1 MELTNQRLVELLKE
15 QKARK
20 ARNSFW
26 EYRTLIN
33 PNLKLG
39 WWQQEIANE
48 LEQFYHELIN
58 GQRPKLVIQAP
69 PQHGKS
75 VQIIDFISWL
85 AGKLPD
91 CRAIYTSFS
100 ERLGIRANLRLQRIY
115 DSEIYQRVFPDTKIS
130 SKNSVTISAQRLRN
144 REIIEYIDHEGY
156 FRNTTV
162 RGAITGESLDLGI
175 IDDPIRGRQDANSLA
190 IRDATWDWFTD
201 DFFTRFSEEAGLLA
215 ILTRWHVDDPI
226 GRLINADNTVK
237 VLSYPAIA
245 TRDEKHRKE
254 GEALFPEHKSLDF
267 LLERKKI
274 MPPANF
280 EALYQQNPYITDGG
294 IFKTE
299 WFKSYRI
306 LPELKFTIIIVDT
319 AQKTKEQNDYTV
331 FALWGLGVDGNAY
344 LIDIL
349 RGKWESPDLIKMAKS
364 FWCKHRDTFKPRS
377 MNVEDKVSGTT
388 LIQTLSKTVDPV
400 IPIIAIQR
408 NIDKITRANDVAPFI
423 ESGRVYL
430 PEQADWLNDFI
441 TEHAQF
447 PNGAHDD
454 QVDTTSDGLNAIF
467 GKQITTIWDVL

>member
-1 MELTNQRLVELLKE
+1 MELKNQRLAELLIE
-15 QKARK
+15 QQIRK

-33 PNLKLG
+33 PKLKKG
-39 WWQQEIANE
+39 WWQQEIADE
-48 LEQFYHELIN
+48 LEQFYIDLIS
-58 GQRPKLVIQAP
+58 GERPKLVIQAP

-85 AGKLPD
+85 AGKLPEYKT
-91 CRAIYTSFS
+91 IYTSFS
-100 ERLGIRANLRLQRIY
+100 ERLGTRANLRLQRIF
-115 DSEIYQRVFPDTKIS
+115 DSDIYSRIFPDTKLS
-130 SKNSVTISAQRLRN
+130 PKGAKLGALRN
-144 REIIEYIDHEGY
+144 MDMLEYVGHDGS

-162 RGAITGESLDLGI
+162 RGSITGETLDLGI
-175 IDDPIRGRQDANSLA
+175 IDDPIRGRADANS
-190 IRDATWDWFTD
+190 ITVRDSTWDWFTD

-226 GRLINADNTVK
+226 GRLLETDKTVK

-245 TRDEKHRKE
+245 IHDEKHRKA
-254 GEALFPEHKSLDF
+254 GEALFPEHKSIEF

-280 EALYQQNPYITDGG
+280 EALYQQNPFITDGG

-299 WFKSYRI
+299 WFKSYRT
-306 LPELKFTIIIVDT
+306 LPKLKFTVITVDT
-319 AQKTKEQNDYTV
+319 AQKTKEQNDYSV
-331 FALWGLGVDGNAY
+331 FALWGQGEDGNAY

-349 RGKWESPDLIKMAKS
+349 RGKWEAPDLIKMAKI
-364 FWCKHRDTFKPRS
+364 FWYKHVPNFNIRS

-388 LIQTLSKTVDPV
+388 LIQTLSQSTEPV
-400 IPIIAIQR
+400 IPIKAVQR

-430 PEQADWLNDFI
+430 PEKAEWLNDFI
-441 TEHAQF
+441 VEHAQF

-454 QVDTTSDGLNAIF
+454 QVDTTSDGLNIIF
-467 GKQITTIWDVL
+467 GKFIIDIWDVL

>member
-1 MELTNQRLVELLKE
+1 MELKNQRLAELLIE
-15 QKARK
+15 QKIRK

-33 PNLKLG
+33 PKLKKG
-39 WWQQEIANE
+39 WWQQEIADE
-48 LEQFYHELIN
+48 LEQFYIDLIS
-58 GQRPKLVIQAP
+58 GKRPKLVIQAP

-85 AGKLPD
+85 AGKLPEYKT
-91 CRAIYTSFS
+91 IYTSFS
-100 ERLGIRANLRLQRIY
+100 ERLGTRANLRLQRIF
-115 DSEIYQRVFPDTKIS
+115 DSDIYSRIFPDTKLS
-130 SKNSVTISAQRLRN
+130 PKGAKLGALRN
-144 REIIEYIDHEGY
+144 MDMLEYVGHDGS

-162 RGAITGESLDLGI
+162 RGSITGETLDLGI
-175 IDDPIRGRQDANSLA
+175 IDDPIRGRADANS
-190 IRDATWDWFTD
+190 ITVRDSTWDWFTD

-226 GRLINADNTVK
+226 GRLLETDKTVK

-245 TRDEKHRKE
+245 IHDEKHRKA
-254 GEALFPEHKSLDF
+254 GEALFPEHKSIEF

-280 EALYQQNPYITDGG
+280 EALYQQNPFITDGG

-299 WFKSYRI
+299 WFKSYRV
-306 LPELKFTIIIVDT
+306 LPKLKFTVITVDT
-319 AQKTKEQNDYTV
+319 AQKTKEQNDYSV
-331 FALWGLGVDGNAY
+331 FALWGQGEDGNAY

-349 RGKWESPDLIKMAKS
+349 RGKWESPDLIKMAKA
-364 FWCKHRDTFKPRS
+364 FWYKHVPTFNIRS

-388 LIQTLSKTVDPV
+388 LIQTLSQSTEPV
-400 IPIIAIQR
+400 IPIKAVQR

-430 PEQADWLNDFI
+430 PEKAEWLNDFI
-441 TEHAQF
+441 VEHAQF

-454 QVDTTSDGLNAIF
+454 QVDTTSDGLNIIF
-467 GKQITTIWDVL
+467 GKFIIDIWDVL

>member
-15 QKARK
+15 QKARQ

-115 DSEIYQRVFPDTKIS
+115 DSEIYQRVFPDTQIS

-226 GRLINADNTVK
+226 GRLINADNTVR

-245 TRDEKHRKE
+245 IRDEKHRKE

-299 WFKSYRI
+299 WFKSYRM

-331 FALWGLGVDGNAY
+331 FALWGLGVDGKAY

-349 RGKWESPDLIKMAKS
+349 RGKWESPDLIKMATR

-454 QVDTTSDGLNAIF
+454 QVDTTSDGLNTIF

>member
-1 MELTNQRLVELLKE
+1 MELKNQRLAELLIE
-15 QKARK
+15 QQIRR

-33 PNLKLG
+33 PKLKRG
-39 WWQQEIANE
+39 WWQQEIADE
-48 LEQFYHELIN
+48 LQQFYTDLIS
-58 GQRPKLVIQAP
+58 GKRPKLVIQAP

-85 AGKLPD
+85 AGKLPEYKT
-91 CRAIYTSFS
+91 IYTSFS
-100 ERLGIRANLRLQRIY
+100 ERLGTRANLRLQRIF
-115 DSEIYQRVFPDTKIS
+115 DSDIYSRIFPDTKLS
-130 SKNSVTISAQRLRN
+130 PKGAKLGALRN
-144 REIIEYIDHEGY
+144 MDMLEYVGHDGS

-162 RGAITGESLDLGI
+162 RGSITGETLDLGI
-175 IDDPIRGRQDANSLA
+175 IDDPIRGRADANS
-190 IRDATWDWFTD
+190 ITVRDSTWDWFTD

-226 GRLINADNTVK
+226 GRLLETDKTVK

-245 TRDEKHRKE
+245 IHDEKHRKA

-280 EALYQQNPYITDGG
+280 EALYQQNPFITDGG

-299 WFKSYRI
+299 WFKSYRT
-306 LPELKFTIIIVDT
+306 LPKLKFTVITVDT
-319 AQKTKEQNDYTV
+319 AQKTKEQNDYSV
-331 FALWGLGVDGNAY
+331 FALWGQGEDGNAY

-349 RGKWESPDLIKMAKS
+349 RGKWEAPDLIKMAKI
-364 FWCKHRDTFKPRS
+364 FWYKHVPNFNIRS

-388 LIQTLSKTVDPV
+388 LIQTLSQSTEPV
-400 IPIIAIQR
+400 IPIKAVQR

-430 PEQADWLNDFI
+430 PEKAEWLNDFI
-441 TEHAQF
+441 VEHAQF

-454 QVDTTSDGLNAIF
+454 QVDTTSDGLNTIF
-467 GKQITTIWDVL
+467 GKQVVSLWDVL

>member
-1 MELTNQRLVELLKE
+1 MELKNQRLAELLLE
-15 QKARK
+15 QKIRL

-33 PNLKLG
+33 TNLKQG
-39 WWQQEIANE
+39 WWQQEIADK
-48 LEQFYHELIN
+48 LQQFYDDLIS
-58 GQRPKLVIQAP
+58 GKRPKLVIQAP

-85 AGKLPD
+85 AGKLPEY
-91 CRAIYTSFS
+91 RTIYTSFS
-100 ERLGIRANLRLQRIY
+100 ERLGIRANLRLQRVY
-115 DSEIYQRVFPDTKIS
+115 DSDIYSRVFPNTKIS
-130 SKNSVTISAQRLRN
+130 SKNAVTISAQRLRN

-162 RGAITGESLDLGI
+162 RGSITGESLDLGI

-226 GRLINADNTVK
+226 GRLIDADPTVK

-245 TRDEKHRKE
+245 VHDEKHRKA
-254 GEALFPEHKSLDF
+254 GEALFPEHKSLEF

-280 EALYQQNPYITDGG
+280 EALYQQNPFITDGG

-299 WFKSYRI
+299 WFKSYRV
-306 LPELKFTIIIVDT
+306 LPKLKFAVITVDT
-319 AQKTKEQNDYTV
+319 AQKTKEQNDYSV
-331 FALWGLGVDGNAY
+331 FALWGQGEDGNAY

-349 RGKWESPDLIKMAKS
+349 RGKWESPDLIKMAKA
-364 FWCKHRDTFKPRS
+364 FWHKHIPIFNIRS

-388 LIQTLSKTVDPV
+388 LIQTLSKSVDPV
-400 IPIIAIQR
+400 IPIKAVQR

-430 PEQADWLNDFI
+430 PEKAEWLNDFI
-441 TEHAQF
+441 VEHAQF

-454 QVDTTSDGLNAIF
+454 QVDTTSDGLNIIF
-467 GKQITTIWDVL
+467 GKSITSIWDVL

>member
-1 MELTNQRLVELLKE
+1 MELKNRRLADLLLERKIR
-15 QKARK
+15 QARG
-20 ARNSFW
+20 SFW

-33 PNLKLG
+33 PKLKHG
-39 WWQQEIANE
+39 WWQHEIADE
-48 LEQFYHELIN
+48 LQQFYTDLIS
-58 GQRPKLVIQAP
+58 GKRPKLVIQAP

-85 AGKLPD
+85 AGKLPEY
-91 CRAIYTSFS
+91 RTIYTSFS

-115 DSEIYQRVFPDTKIS
+115 DSEIYQRIFTETRIS
-130 SKNSVTISAQRLRN
+130 SKNAVTISAQRLRN

-162 RGAITGESLDLGI
+162 RGSITGESLDLGI

-215 ILTRWHVDDPI
+215 ILTRWHIDDPI
-226 GRLINADNTVK
+226 GRLLDADKTVK

-245 TRDEKHRKE
+245 IQDEKYRKT

-267 LLERKKI
+267 LLERKTI

-280 EALYQQNPYITDGG
+280 EALYQQNPFITDGG

-299 WFKSYRI
+299 WFKTYRL
-306 LPELKFTIIIVDT
+306 LPKLKYTVITVDT
-319 AQKTKEQNDYTV
+319 AQKTKEQNDYSV
-331 FALWGLGVDGNAY
+331 FALWGQGEDGNAY

-349 RGKWESPDLIKMAKS
+349 RGKWESPDLIKMAKA
-364 FWCKHRDTFKPRS
+364 FWYKHVPNFNIRS

-388 LIQTLSKTVDPV
+388 LIQTLSKSVDPV
-400 IPIIAIQR
+400 IPIKAVQR

-430 PEQADWLNDFI
+430 PEKAEWLNDFI
-441 TEHAQF
+441 VEHAQF

-454 QVDTTSDGLNAIF
+454 QVDTTSDGLNIIF
-467 GKQITTIWDVL
+467 GKFIIDIWDVL

>member
-1 MELTNQRLVELLKE
+1 MELKNQRLADLLLERKIR
-15 QKARK
+15 QARG
-20 ARNSFW
+20 SFW

-33 PNLKLG
+33 PKLKQG
-39 WWQQEIANE
+39 WWQHEIADE
-48 LEQFYHELIN
+48 LQQFYTDLIS
-58 GQRPKLVIQAP
+58 GKRPKLVIQAP

-85 AGKLPD
+85 AGKLPEY
-91 CRAIYTSFS
+91 RTIYTSFS

-115 DSEIYQRVFPDTKIS
+115 DSEIYQRIFTETRIS
-130 SKNSVTISAQRLRN
+130 SKNAVTISAQRLRN

-162 RGAITGESLDLGI
+162 RGSITGESLDLGI

-215 ILTRWHVDDPI
+215 ILTRWHIDDPI
-226 GRLINADNTVK
+226 GRLLDADKTVK

-245 TRDEKHRKE
+245 IQDEKYRKT

-267 LLERKKI
+267 LLERKTI

-280 EALYQQNPYITDGG
+280 EALYQQNPFITDGG

-299 WFKSYRI
+299 WFKTYRL
-306 LPELKFTIIIVDT
+306 LPKLKYTVITVDT
-319 AQKTKEQNDYTV
+319 AQKTSEQNDYSV
-331 FALWGLGVDGNAY
+331 FALWGCGVDGNAY

-349 RGKWESPDLIKMAKS
+349 RGKWEAPELIKMANV
-364 FWCKHRDTFKPRS
+364 FWLKHIPNFNIRS

-388 LIQTLSKTVDPV
+388 LIQTLSTSTEPV
-400 IPIIAIQR
+400 IPIKAVQR

-430 PEQADWLNDFI
+430 PEKAEWLNDFI
-441 TEHAQF
+441 VEHAQF

-454 QVDTTSDGLNAIF
+454 QVDTTSDGLNVIF
-467 GKQITTIWDVL
+467 GKQITSIWDVL

>member
-1 MELTNQRLVELLKE
+1 MELKNQRLAELLIE
-15 QKARK
+15 QQIRR

-33 PNLKLG
+33 PKLKRG
-39 WWQQEIANE
+39 WWQQEIADE
-48 LEQFYHELIN
+48 LQQFYIDLISCK
-58 GQRPKLVIQAP
+58 RPKLVIQAP

-85 AGKLPD
+85 AGKLPEYKT
-91 CRAIYTSFS
+91 IYTSFS
-100 ERLGIRANLRLQRIY
+100 ERLGTRANLRLQRIF
-115 DSEIYQRVFPDTKIS
+115 DSDIYSRIFPDTKLS
-130 SKNSVTISAQRLRN
+130 PKGAKLGALRN
-144 REIIEYIDHEGY
+144 MDMLEYVGHDGS

-162 RGAITGESLDLGI
+162 RGSITGETLDLGI
-175 IDDPIRGRQDANSLA
+175 IDDPIRGRADANS
-190 IRDATWDWFTD
+190 ITVRDSTWDWFTD

-226 GRLINADNTVK
+226 GRLLETDKTVK

-245 TRDEKHRKE
+245 IHDEKHRKA

-280 EALYQQNPYITDGG
+280 EALYQQNPFITDGG

-299 WFKSYRI
+299 WFKSYRT
-306 LPELKFTIIIVDT
+306 LPKLKFTVITVDT
-319 AQKTKEQNDYTV
+319 AQKTKEQNDYSV
-331 FALWGLGVDGNAY
+331 FALWGQGEDCNAY

-349 RGKWESPDLIKMAKS
+349 RGKWESPDLIKMAKA
-364 FWCKHRDTFKPRS
+364 FWYKHVPTFNIRS

-388 LIQTLSKTVDPV
+388 LIQTLSTSTEPV
-400 IPIIAIQR
+400 IPIKAVQR

-430 PEQADWLNDFI
+430 PERADWLNDFI
-441 TEHAQF
+441 VEHAQF

-454 QVDTTSDGLNAIF
+454 QVDTTSDGLNVIF
-467 GKQITTIWDVL
+467 GKQYPKWWEIM

>member
-1 MELTNQRLVELLKE
+1 MELKNQRLAELLLE
-15 QKARK
+15 QKIRRARS
-20 ARNSFW
+20 SFW

-33 PNLKLG
+33 TNLKRG
-39 WWQQEIANE
+39 WWQQEIADK
-48 LEQFYHELIN
+48 LQQFYDDLMS

-75 VQIIDFISWL
+75 IQIIDFISWL
-85 AGKLPD
+85 AGKLPEY
-91 CRAIYTSFS
+91 RTIYTSFS
-100 ERLGIRANLRLQRIY
+100 ERLGIRANLRLQRVY
-115 DSEIYQRVFPDTKIS
+115 DSDIYSRVFPNTKIS
-130 SKNSVTISAQRLRN
+130 SKNAVTISAQRLRN

-162 RGAITGESLDLGI
+162 RGSITGESLDLGI

-226 GRLINADNTVK
+226 GRLIDADPTVR

-245 TRDEKHRKE
+245 VHDEKHRKA
-254 GEALFPEHKSLDF
+254 GEALFPEHKSLEF

-280 EALYQQNPYITDGG
+280 EALYQQNPFITDGG

-299 WFKSYRI
+299 WFKSYRV
-306 LPELKFTIIIVDT
+306 LPRLKFTIITVDT

-331 FALWGLGVDGNAY
+331 FALWGQGVDGNAY
-344 LIDIL
+344 LIDVL
-349 RGKWESPDLIKMAKS
+349 RGKWESPDLIKMATS

-388 LIQTLSKTVDPV
+388 LIQTLSKTADPV

-430 PEQADWLNDFI
+430 PEQADWLSDFI

-447 PNGAHDD
+447 PNGKHDD

>member
-1 MELTNQRLVELLKE
+1 MELKNQRLAELLIE
-15 QKARK
+15 QQIRK

-33 PNLKLG
+33 PKLKKG
-39 WWQQEIANE
+39 WWQQEIADE
-48 LEQFYHELIN
+48 LEQFYIDLIS
-58 GQRPKLVIQAP
+58 GKRPKLVIQAP

-85 AGKLPD
+85 AGKLPEYKT
-91 CRAIYTSFS
+91 IYTSFS
-100 ERLGIRANLRLQRIY
+100 ERLGTRANLRLQRIF
-115 DSEIYQRVFPDTKIS
+115 DSDIYFRIFPDTKLS
-130 SKNSVTISAQRLRN
+130 TKGAKLGALRN
-144 REIIEYIDHEGY
+144 MDMLEYVGHDGS

-162 RGAITGESLDLGI
+162 RGSITGETLDLGI
-175 IDDPIRGRQDANSLA
+175 IDDPIRGRADANS
-190 IRDATWDWFTD
+190 ITVRDSTWDWFTD

-226 GRLINADNTVK
+226 GRLLETDETVK

-245 TRDEKHRKE
+245 IHDEKHRKA
-254 GEALFPEHKSLDF
+254 GEALFPEHKSIEF

-280 EALYQQNPYITDGG
+280 EALYQQNPFITDGG

-299 WFKSYRI
+299 WFKSYRT
-306 LPELKFTIIIVDT
+306 LPKLKFTVITVDT
-319 AQKTKEQNDYTV
+319 AQKTKEQNDYSV
-331 FALWGLGVDGNAY
+331 FALWGQGEDGNAY

-349 RGKWESPDLIKMAKS
+349 RGKWEAPDLIKMAKI
-364 FWCKHRDTFKPRS
+364 FWYKHVPNFNIRS

-388 LIQTLSKTVDPV
+388 LIQTLSQSTEPV
-400 IPIIAIQR
+400 IPIKAVQR

-430 PEQADWLNDFI
+430 PEKAEWLNDFI
-441 TEHAQF
+441 VEHAQF

-454 QVDTTSDGLNAIF
+454 QVDTTSDGLNIIF
-467 GKQITTIWDVL
+467 GKFIIDIWDVL

>member
-1 MELTNQRLVELLKE
+1 MELKNQRLSELLIE
-15 QKARK
+15 QQIRK

-33 PNLKLG
+33 PKLKKG
-39 WWQQEIANE
+39 WWQQEIADE
-48 LEQFYHELIN
+48 LEQFYIDLIS
-58 GQRPKLVIQAP
+58 GERPKLVIQAP

-85 AGKLPD
+85 AGKLPEYKT
-91 CRAIYTSFS
+91 IYTSFS
-100 ERLGIRANLRLQRIY
+100 ERLGTRANLRLQRIF
-115 DSEIYQRVFPDTKIS
+115 DSDIYSRIFPDTKLS
-130 SKNSVTISAQRLRN
+130 PKGAKLGALRN
-144 REIIEYIDHEGY
+144 MDMLEYVGHDGS

-162 RGAITGESLDLGI
+162 RGSITGETLDLGI
-175 IDDPIRGRQDANSLA
+175 IDDPIRGRADANSETV
-190 IRDATWDWFTD
+190 RDSTWDWFTD

-226 GRLINADNTVK
+226 GRLLETDKTVK

-245 TRDEKHRKE
+245 IHDEKHRKV
-254 GEALFPEHKSLDF
+254 GEALFPEHKSLEF

-280 EALYQQNPYITDGG
+280 EALYQQNPFITDGG

-299 WFKSYRI
+299 WFKSYRV
-306 LPELKFTIIIVDT
+306 LPKLKFTVITVDT
-319 AQKTKEQNDYTV
+319 AQKTKEQNDYSV
-331 FALWGLGVDGNAY
+331 FALWGQGEDGNAY

-349 RGKWESPDLIKMAKS
+349 RGKWESPDLIKMAKA
-364 FWCKHRDTFKPRS
+364 FWYKHIPTFNIRS

-388 LIQTLSKTVDPV
+388 LIQTLSKSTEPV
-400 IPIIAIQR
+400 IPIKAVQR

-430 PEQADWLNDFI
+430 PEKAEWLNDFI
-441 TEHAQF
+441 VEHAQF

-454 QVDTTSDGLNAIF
+454 QVDTTSDGLNIIF
-467 GKQITTIWDVL
+467 GKFIIDIWDVL

>member
-1 MELTNQRLVELLKE
+1 MELKNQRLAELLIE
-15 QKARK
+15 QQIRK

-33 PNLKLG
+33 PKLKKG
-39 WWQQEIANE
+39 WWQQEIADE
-48 LEQFYHELIN
+48 LEQFYIDLIS
-58 GQRPKLVIQAP
+58 GKRPKLVIQAP

-85 AGKLPD
+85 AGKLPEYKT
-91 CRAIYTSFS
+91 IYTSFS
-100 ERLGIRANLRLQRIY
+100 ERLGTRANLRLQRIF
-115 DSEIYQRVFPDTKIS
+115 DSDIYSRIFPDTKLS
-130 SKNSVTISAQRLRN
+130 PKGAKLGALRN
-144 REIIEYIDHEGY
+144 MDMLEYVGHDGS

-162 RGAITGESLDLGI
+162 RGSITGETLDLGI
-175 IDDPIRGRQDANSLA
+175 IDDPIRGRADANS
-190 IRDATWDWFTD
+190 ITVRDSTWDWFTD

-226 GRLINADNTVK
+226 GRLLETDKTVK

-245 TRDEKHRKE
+245 IHDEKHRKA
-254 GEALFPEHKSLDF
+254 GEALFPEHKSIEF

-280 EALYQQNPYITDGG
+280 EALYQQNPFITDGG

-299 WFKSYRI
+299 WFKSYRV
-306 LPELKFTIIIVDT
+306 LPKLKFTVITVDT
-319 AQKTKEQNDYTV
+319 AQKTKEQNDYSV
-331 FALWGLGVDGNAY
+331 FALWGQGEDGNAY

-349 RGKWESPDLIKMAKS
+349 RGKWESPDLIKMAKT
-364 FWCKHRDTFKPRS
+364 FWYKHVPNFNIRS

-388 LIQTLSKTVDPV
+388 LIQTLSKSVDPV
-400 IPIIAIQR
+400 IPIKAVQR

-430 PEQADWLNDFI
+430 PEKAEWLNDFI
-441 TEHAQF
+441 VEHAQF
-447 PNGAHDD
+447 PNGSHDD
-454 QVDTTSDGLNAIF
+454 QVDTTSDGLNTIF
-467 GKQITTIWDVL
+467 GKQVASLWDVL

>member
-1 MELTNQRLVELLKE
+1 MELKNQRLAELLIE
-15 QKARK
+15 QQIRK

-33 PNLKLG
+33 PKLKKG
-39 WWQQEIANE
+39 WWQQEIADE
-48 LEQFYHELIN
+48 LEQFYIDLIS
-58 GQRPKLVIQAP
+58 GERPKLVIQAP

-85 AGKLPD
+85 AGKLPEYKT
-91 CRAIYTSFS
+91 IYTSFS
-100 ERLGIRANLRLQRIY
+100 ERLGTRANLRLQRIF
-115 DSEIYQRVFPDTKIS
+115 DSDIYSRIFPDTKLS
-130 SKNSVTISAQRLRN
+130 PKGAKLGALRN
-144 REIIEYIDHEGY
+144 MDMLEYVGHDGS

-162 RGAITGESLDLGI
+162 RGSITGETLDLGI
-175 IDDPIRGRQDANSLA
+175 IDDPIRGRADANS
-190 IRDATWDWFTD
+190 ITVRDSTWDWFTD

-226 GRLINADNTVK
+226 GRLLETDKTVK

-245 TRDEKHRKE
+245 IHDEKHRKE

-280 EALYQQNPYITDGG
+280 EALYQQNPFITDGG

-299 WFKSYRI
+299 WFKSYRT
-306 LPELKFTIIIVDT
+306 LPKLKFTVITVDT
-319 AQKTKEQNDYTV
+319 AQKTKEQNDYSV
-331 FALWGLGVDGNAY
+331 FALWGQGEDGNAY

-349 RGKWESPDLIKMAKS
+349 RGKWEAPDLIKMAKI
-364 FWCKHRDTFKPRS
+364 FWYKHVPNFNIRS

-388 LIQTLSKTVDPV
+388 LIQTLSKSVDPV
-400 IPIIAIQR
+400 IPIKAVQR

-430 PEQADWLNDFI
+430 PEKAEWLNDFI
-441 TEHAQF
+441 VEHAQF

-454 QVDTTSDGLNAIF
+454 QVDTTSDGLNIIF
-467 GKQITTIWDVL
+467 GKFIIDIWDVL

>member
-1 MELTNQRLVELLKE
+1 MELKNQRLAELLIE
-15 QKARK
+15 QQIRK

-33 PNLKLG
+33 PKLKKG
-39 WWQQEIANE
+39 WWQQEIADE
-48 LEQFYHELIN
+48 LEQFYIDLIS
-58 GQRPKLVIQAP
+58 GERPKLVIQAP

-85 AGKLPD
+85 AGKLPEYKT
-91 CRAIYTSFS
+91 IYTSFS
-100 ERLGIRANLRLQRIY
+100 ERLGTRANLRLQRIF
-115 DSEIYQRVFPDTKIS
+115 DSDIYSRIFPDTKLS
-130 SKNSVTISAQRLRN
+130 PKGAKLGALRN
-144 REIIEYIDHEGY
+144 MDMLEYVGHDGS

-162 RGAITGESLDLGI
+162 RGSITGETLDLGI
-175 IDDPIRGRQDANSLA
+175 IDDPIRGRADANS
-190 IRDATWDWFTD
+190 ITVRDSTWDWFTD

-226 GRLINADNTVK
+226 GRLLETDKTVK

-245 TRDEKHRKE
+245 IHDEKHRKE

-280 EALYQQNPYITDGG
+280 EALYQQNPFITDGG

-299 WFKSYRI
+299 WFKPYRT
-306 LPELKFTIIIVDT
+306 LPKLKFTVITVDT
-319 AQKTKEQNDYTV
+319 AQKTKEQNDYSV
-331 FALWGLGVDGNAY
+331 FALWGQGEDGNAY

-349 RGKWESPDLIKMAKS
+349 RGKWEAPDLIKMAKI
-364 FWCKHRDTFKPRS
+364 FWYKHVPNFNIRS

-388 LIQTLSKTVDPV
+388 LIQTLSKSVDPV
-400 IPIIAIQR
+400 IPIKAVQR

-430 PEQADWLNDFI
+430 PEKAEWLNDFI
-441 TEHAQF
+441 VEHAQF

-454 QVDTTSDGLNAIF
+454 QVDTTSDGLNIIF
-467 GKQITTIWDVL
+467 GKFIIDIWDVL

>member
-1 MELTNQRLVELLKE
+1 MELKKQRLAELLIE
-15 QKARK
+15 QQIRK

-33 PNLKLG
+33 PKLKKG
-39 WWQQEIANE
+39 WWQQEIADE
-48 LEQFYHELIN
+48 LEQFYIDLIS
-58 GQRPKLVIQAP
+58 GKRPKLVIQAP

-85 AGKLPD
+85 AGKLPEYKT
-91 CRAIYTSFS
+91 IYTSFS
-100 ERLGIRANLRLQRIY
+100 ERLGTRANLRLQRIF
-115 DSEIYQRVFPDTKIS
+115 DSDIYSRIFPDTKLS
-130 SKNSVTISAQRLRN
+130 PKGAKLGALRN
-144 REIIEYIDHEGY
+144 MDMLEYVGHDGS

-162 RGAITGESLDLGI
+162 RGSITGETLDLGI
-175 IDDPIRGRQDANSLA
+175 IDDPIRGRADANS
-190 IRDATWDWFTD
+190 ITVRDSTWDWFTD

-226 GRLINADNTVK
+226 GRLLETDKTVK

-245 TRDEKHRKE
+245 IHDEKHRKA
-254 GEALFPEHKSLDF
+254 GEALFPEHKSIEF

-280 EALYQQNPYITDGG
+280 EALYQQNPFITDGG

-299 WFKSYRI
+299 WFKSYRV
-306 LPELKFTIIIVDT
+306 LPKLKFTVITVDT
-319 AQKTKEQNDYTV
+319 AQKTKEQNDYSV
-331 FALWGLGVDGNAY
+331 FALWGQGEDGNAY

-349 RGKWESPDLIKMAKS
+349 RGKWESPDLIKMAKT
-364 FWCKHRDTFKPRS
+364 FWYKHVPNFNIRS

-388 LIQTLSKTVDPV
+388 LIQTLSKSVDPV
-400 IPIIAIQR
+400 IPIKAVQR

-430 PEQADWLNDFI
+430 PEKAEWLNDFI
-441 TEHAQF
+441 VEHAQF

-454 QVDTTSDGLNAIF
+454 QVDTTSDGLNIIF
-467 GKQITTIWDVL
+467 GKSITSIWDVL

>member
-91 CRAIYTSFS
+91 YRTIYTSFS

-115 DSEIYQRVFPDTKIS
+115 DSEIYQRVFPDTQIS
-130 SKNSVTISAQRLRN
+130 SKNEVTISAQRLRN

-162 RGAITGESLDLGI
+162 RGSITGESLDLGI

-226 GRLINADNTVK
+226 GRLINADNTVQ

-306 LPELKFTIIIVDT
+306 LPELKFTIITVDT

-331 FALWGLGVDGNAY
+331 FALWGQGINGNAY

-349 RGKWESPDLIKMAKS
+349 RGKWESPDLIKMATR

-430 PEQADWLNDFI
+430 PEQAEWLSDFI

>member
-15 QKARK
+15 QKVRRARD
-20 ARNSFW
+20 SFW

-39 WWQQEIANE
+39 WWQHEIANE

-58 GQRPKLVIQAP
+58 GKRPKLVIQAP

-91 CRAIYTSFS
+91 YRTIYTSFS

-115 DSEIYQRVFPDTKIS
+115 DSEIYQLVFPNTQIS
-130 SKNSVTISAQRLRN
+130 SKSSITISAQRLRN

-162 RGAITGESLDLGI
+162 RGSITGESLDLGI

-349 RGKWESPDLIKMAKS
+349 RGKWESPDLIKMATR

-430 PEQADWLNDFI
+430 PEQADWLSDFI

>member
-1 MELTNQRLVELLKE
+1 MELKNQRLAELLLE
-15 QKARK
+15 QKIRL

-33 PNLKLG
+33 TNLKQG
-39 WWQQEIANE
+39 WWQQEIADK
-48 LEQFYHELIN
+48 LQQFYNDLMS
-58 GQRPKLVIQAP
+58 GKRPKLVIQAP

-85 AGKLPD
+85 AGKLPEY
-91 CRAIYTSFS
+91 RTIYTSFS
-100 ERLGIRANLRLQRIY
+100 ERLGIRANLRLQRVY
-115 DSEIYQRVFPDTKIS
+115 DSDIYSRVFPNTKIS
-130 SKNSVTISAQRLRN
+130 SKNAVTISAQRLRN

-162 RGAITGESLDLGI
+162 RGSITGESLDLGI

-226 GRLINADNTVK
+226 GRLIDADPTVK

-245 TRDEKHRKE
+245 VHDEKHRKA
-254 GEALFPEHKSLDF
+254 GEALFPEHKSLEF

-280 EALYQQNPYITDGG
+280 EALYQQNPFITDGG

-299 WFKSYRI
+299 WFKSYRV
-306 LPELKFTIIIVDT
+306 LPKLKFAVITVDT
-319 AQKTKEQNDYTV
+319 AQKTKEQNDYSV
-331 FALWGLGVDGNAY
+331 FALWGQGEDGNAY

-349 RGKWESPDLIKMAKS
+349 RGKWESPDLIKMAKA
-364 FWCKHRDTFKPRS
+364 FWHKHIPIFNIRS

-388 LIQTLSKTVDPV
+388 LIQTLSKSVDPV
-400 IPIIAIQR
+400 IPIKAVQR

-430 PEQADWLNDFI
+430 PEKAEWLNDFI
-441 TEHAQF
+441 VEHAQF

-454 QVDTTSDGLNAIF
+454 QVDTTSDGLNIIF
-467 GKQITTIWDVL
+467 GKSITSIWDVL

>member
-1 MELTNQRLVELLKE
+1 MSGK
-15 QKARK
+15 
-20 ARNSFW
+20 
-26 EYRTLIN
+26 
-33 PNLKLG
+33 
-39 WWQQEIANE
+39 
-48 LEQFYHELIN
+48 
-58 GQRPKLVIQAP
+58 RPKLVIQAP

-85 AGKLPD
+85 AGKLPEY
-91 CRAIYTSFS
+91 RTIYTSFS
-100 ERLGIRANLRLQRIY
+100 ERLGIRANLRLQRVY
-115 DSEIYQRVFPDTKIS
+115 DSDIYSRVFPNTKIS
-130 SKNSVTISAQRLRN
+130 SKNAVTISAQRLRN

-162 RGAITGESLDLGI
+162 RGSITGESLDLGI

-226 GRLINADNTVK
+226 GRLIDADPTVK

-245 TRDEKHRKE
+245 VHDEKHRKA
-254 GEALFPEHKSLDF
+254 GEALFPEHKSLEF

-280 EALYQQNPYITDGG
+280 EALYQQNPFITDGG

-299 WFKSYRI
+299 WFKSYRV
-306 LPELKFTIIIVDT
+306 LPKLKFAVITVDT
-319 AQKTKEQNDYTV
+319 AQKTKEQNDYSV
-331 FALWGLGVDGNAY
+331 FALWGQGEDGNAY

-349 RGKWESPDLIKMAKS
+349 RGKWESPDLIKMAKA
-364 FWCKHRDTFKPRS
+364 FWHKHIPIFNIRS

-388 LIQTLSKTVDPV
+388 LIQTLSKSVDHV
-400 IPIIAIQR
+400 IPIKAVQR

-430 PEQADWLNDFI
+430 PEKAEWLNDFI
-441 TEHAQF
+441 VEHAQF

-454 QVDTTSDGLNAIF
+454 QVDTTSDGLNIIF
-467 GKQITTIWDVL
+467 GKSITSIWDVL

>member
-1 MELTNQRLVELLKE
+1 MELKNQRLAELLIE
-15 QKARK
+15 QQIRK

-33 PNLKLG
+33 PKLKKG
-39 WWQQEIANE
+39 WWQQEIADE
-48 LEQFYHELIN
+48 LEQFYIDLIS
-58 GQRPKLVIQAP
+58 GERPKLVIQAP

-85 AGKLPD
+85 AGKLPEYKT
-91 CRAIYTSFS
+91 IYTSFS
-100 ERLGIRANLRLQRIY
+100 ERLGTRANLRLQRIF
-115 DSEIYQRVFPDTKIS
+115 DSDIYSRIFPDTKLS
-130 SKNSVTISAQRLRN
+130 PKGAKLGALRN
-144 REIIEYIDHEGY
+144 MDMLEYVGHDGS

-162 RGAITGESLDLGI
+162 RGSITGETLDLGI
-175 IDDPIRGRQDANSLA
+175 IDDPIRGRADANS
-190 IRDATWDWFTD
+190 ITVRDSTWDWFTD

-226 GRLINADNTVK
+226 GRLLETDKTVK

-245 TRDEKHRKE
+245 IHDEKYRKE

-280 EALYQQNPYITDGG
+280 EALYQQNPFITDGG

-299 WFKSYRI
+299 WFKPYRT
-306 LPELKFTIIIVDT
+306 LPKLKFTVITVDT
-319 AQKTKEQNDYTV
+319 AQKTKEQNDYSV
-331 FALWGLGVDGNAY
+331 FALWGQGEDGNAY

-349 RGKWESPDLIKMAKS
+349 RGKWEAPDLIKMAKI
-364 FWCKHRDTFKPRS
+364 FWYKHVPNFNIRS

-388 LIQTLSKTVDPV
+388 LIQTLSQSTEPV
-400 IPIIAIQR
+400 IPIKAVQR

-430 PEQADWLNDFI
+430 PEKAEWLNDFI
-441 TEHAQF
+441 VEHVQF

-454 QVDTTSDGLNAIF
+454 QVDTTSDGLNIIF
-467 GKQITTIWDVL
+467 GKFIIDIWDVL

>member
-1 MELTNQRLVELLKE
+1 MELKNQRLAELLIE
-15 QKARK
+15 QQIRK

-33 PNLKLG
+33 PKLKKG
-39 WWQQEIANE
+39 WWQQEIADE
-48 LEQFYHELIN
+48 LEQFYIDLIS
-58 GQRPKLVIQAP
+58 GERPKLVIQAP

-85 AGKLPD
+85 AGKLPEYKT
-91 CRAIYTSFS
+91 IYTSFS
-100 ERLGIRANLRLQRIY
+100 ERLGTRANLRLQRIF
-115 DSEIYQRVFPDTKIS
+115 DSDIYSRIFPDTKLS
-130 SKNSVTISAQRLRN
+130 PKGAKLGALRN
-144 REIIEYIDHEGY
+144 MDMLEYVGHDGS

-162 RGAITGESLDLGI
+162 RGSITGETLDLGI
-175 IDDPIRGRQDANSLA
+175 IDDPIRGRADANS
-190 IRDATWDWFTD
+190 ITVRDSTWDWFTD

-226 GRLINADNTVK
+226 GRLLETDKTVK

-245 TRDEKHRKE
+245 IHDEKHRKE

-280 EALYQQNPYITDGG
+280 EALYQQNPFITDGG

-299 WFKSYRI
+299 WFKPYRT
-306 LPELKFTIIIVDT
+306 LPKLKFTVITVDT
-319 AQKTKEQNDYTV
+319 AQKTKEQNDYSV
-331 FALWGLGVDGNAY
+331 FALWGQGEDGNAY

-349 RGKWESPDLIKMAKS
+349 RGKWEAPDLIKMAKI
-364 FWCKHRDTFKPRS
+364 FWYKHVQNFNIRS

-388 LIQTLSKTVDPV
+388 LIQTLSQSTEPV
-400 IPIIAIQR
+400 IPIKAVQR

-430 PEQADWLNDFI
+430 PEKAEWLNDFI
-441 TEHAQF
+441 VEHAQF

-454 QVDTTSDGLNAIF
+454 QVDTTSDGLNIIF
-467 GKQITTIWDVL
+467 GKFIIDIWDVL